1 MLNSS
6 VRFQDILDHCI
17 VAIQS
22 REKTVEQCLAL
33 YPARQKELATLL
45 QLACRLQAARALKA
59 PPEFRRTAPTR
70 MKNLIAARPR
80 QPGPA
85 PNPLA
90 QTWQVLQPLLTTWKK
105 LPAALL
111 IGAAIA
117 LCLLV
122 GGSAAY
128 ASAGALP
135 GDLLYPIKTHLVEPL
150 RLAISPDNARH
161 TALHLTF
168 ATTRIQEI
176 DALWA
181 KNRPQ
186 RIEQALIGHAAHLES
201 AMVLLGRSS
210 DLPPGVQLD
219 LVHQL
224 AQNLARLESTTT
236 LLDRE
241 SDLPPAVRLTLARQ
255 LVKDLPRH
263 QAHLSAL
270 RDRLPD
276 AARPDIDLAL
286 AASQTGLDRALSI
299 APDEPGILPAT
310 RTPTTHYL
318 LPTIHSPLSSPTPSS
333 TPTLTPAPPPT
344 STKTPTPTRP
354 PTDTPTPTST
364 ETPTQTPPATPT
376 PIPPTLT
383 PSPTS
388 TPADT
393 PTPTPTETP
402 TQTPPATPSPEPT
415 GVPTGWP
422 TGVPTGW
429 PTGVPT
435 GWPTDAP
442 TNWPI
447 PPHPPPPPP
456 PPNFP

>member
-1 MLNSS
+1 MLDSS
-6 VRFQDILDHCI
+6 ARFQDILDRCI

-33 YPARQKELATLL
+33 YPARQKELAPLL
-45 QLACRLQAARALKA
+45 QLASRLQAARALKA

-80 QPGPA
+80 RPHP
-85 PNPLA
+85 PLP
-90 QTWQVLQPLLTTWKK
+90 TILPQPLLTAWKK

-122 GGSAAY
+122 GGAAAY

-135 GDLLYPIKTHLVEPL
+135 GDLLYPIKTRLVEPL
-150 RLAISPDNARH
+150 RLAISPDNTRD

-176 DALWA
+176 DALRA

-224 AQNLARLESTTT
+224 ARNLARLESTTT

-241 SDLPPAVRLTLARQ
+241 SDLPPAVRLS
-255 LVKDLPRH
+255 DNH
-263 QAHLSAL
+263 
-270 RDRLPD
+270 
-276 AARPDIDLAL
+276 
-286 AASQTGLDRALSI
+286 
-299 APDEPGILPAT
+299 
-310 RTPTTHYL
+310 
-318 LPTIHSPLSSPTPSS
+318 
-333 TPTLTPAPPPT
+333 
-344 STKTPTPTRP
+344 
-354 PTDTPTPTST
+354 
-364 ETPTQTPPATPT
+364 
-376 PIPPTLT
+376 
-383 PSPTS
+383 
-388 TPADT
+388 
-393 PTPTPTETP
+393 
-402 TQTPPATPSPEPT
+402 
-415 GVPTGWP
+415 
-422 TGVPTGW
+422 
-429 PTGVPT
+429 
-435 GWPTDAP
+435 
-442 TNWPI
+442 
-447 PPHPPPPPP
+447 
-456 PPNFP
+456 